1 MGLRNVDVVS
11 GVVRVRPQRYI
22 RRLLHDIVD
31 ELRALSVHVG
41 IAIGEIAHLR
51 IVAHL
56 LLLFLAFTLI
66 VSQLARAIP
75 TLHRVIHS
83 VHVAELQVDN
93 LASMLV
99 VDRRAESRHAYRDLF
114 RSRVDEFL
122 PR

>member
-41 IAIGEIAHLR
+41 IAIGEIVYLR

-114 RSRVDEFL
+114 RSRVDECL